1 MGTSYGLFY
10 VLLAYFAAF
19 LSFYPA
25 WLLSL
30 LIAGGLLL
38 FYLRWVLPTG
48 AARYVLGLIMSSLC
62 VPTAAVFLQGYTGLV
77 YTLEI
82 LALLTTMM
90 VLTTRPTVRDL
101 IERMLA
107 PASVEGDS
115 HAA

>member
-1 MGTSYGLFY
+1 M
-10 VLLAYFAAF
+10 
-19 LSFYPA
+19 
-25 WLLSL
+25 
-30 LIAGGLLL
+30 
-38 FYLRWVLPTG
+38 FYLRWVLPKG
-48 AARYVLGLIMSSLC
+48 AARYVLGLIISSLC

-82 LALLTTMM
+82 LWLLTTMM